1 VDAEQKM
8 VELRAKMA
16 GMDPDMVFITDEASL
31 FYQLAPTRCYML
43 EQDALTIRGS
53 PLQRAKARLT
63 AVVCVNA
70 TGTFKF
76 ISVIGSASKPECF
89 RGQSKFLPLKYYSQ
103 KNAWMGEHVY
113 RLWLDEFCE
122 ALAAFKCSEAVL
134 LLDDASGHIMSL
146 GTDQLSAE
154 SLPVNTTAWYQ
165 ACDQGI
171 IHCTKCIYKREMTSK
186 MLVCAEEHAA
196 ESPMATEARLAR
208 QIGARRG
215 TLGADDG

>member
-1 VDAEQKM
+1 MSIRLHGTGGSTPPVDAEQKM

-16 GMDPDMVFITDEASL
+16 GMDPDMVFNTDQASF
-31 FYQLAPTRCYML
+31 FYQLAPTSFYVL
-43 EQDALTIRGS
+43 EQDALTIRGTS
-53 PLQRAKARLT
+53 LQRAKALLT

-76 ISVIGSASKPECF
+76 ISVIGSASQPKCF
-89 RGQSKFLPLKYYSQ
+89 RGQSKILPIKYYSQ

-122 ALAAFKCSEAVL
+122 ALAASKSSKAVL
-134 LLDDASGHIMSL
+134 LLDNASGHIMSL
-146 GTDQLSAE
+146 GTDQLSTE

-171 IHCTKCIYKREMTSK
+171 IHCT
-186 MLVCAEEHAA
+186 
-196 ESPMATEARLAR
+196 
-208 QIGARRG
+208 
-215 TLGADDG
+215 